1 MPIDIERATLEEI
14 NAEVRRLIEAWCDRR
29 CLRALR
35 DVFAGWPLANH
46 LTDGWAS
53 FMDAMKNVR
62 AMARA
67 ELTEEELNA
76 VDDLVRVAE
85 RAIYRR

>member
-1 MPIDIERATLEEI
+1 MPMDIERATLEEI
-14 NAEVRRLIEAWCDRR
+14 NAEARRLVEAWCDRR
-29 CLRALR
+29 CFNALR
-35 DVFAGWPLANH
+35 LALSGWPLPNH
-46 LTDGWAS
+46 LTDGWAP

-85 RAIYRR
+85 RAVYRR